1 MNYEFWNCGHAF
13 RSMLLSLS
21 GNVFF
26 GTRDT
31 VWSGSYTPQGLWH
44 CCRASVY
51 NSEVVNAELKHK
63 AERVQHTLL
72 KTYGQPVWRKILS
85 PLDELVSTI
94 LSQNTNDRNRDRA
107 FNALRSAFADW
118 SGVRDAPTEAVITA
132 IRPAGLANQKG
143 PRIQQV
149 LREITAERGDLS
161 LRFLAELPLE
171 EARQWLLRFKGVGP
185 KTAAIVLLFAL
196 QRPAFP
202 VDTHVHRVTGRLGL
216 RPSKM
221 SADSSHMHLEAV
233 FRKRDYYA
241 AHMNLIQL
249 GREICRARRPR
260 CPECA
265 LSNLCDYWNVAS
277 ASTPD
282 LGRAEA

>member
-13 RSMLLSLS
+13 RSMLLSLL

-72 KTYGQPVWRKILS
+72 KIYGRPVWRKPLS

-143 PRIQQV
+143 PRI
-149 LREITAERGDLS
+149 
-161 LRFLAELPLE
+161 
-171 EARQWLLRFKGVGP
+171 
-185 KTAAIVLLFAL
+185 
-196 QRPAFP
+196 
-202 VDTHVHRVTGRLGL
+202 
-216 RPSKM
+216 
-221 SADSSHMHLEAV
+221 
-233 FRKRDYYA
+233 
-241 AHMNLIQL
+241 
-249 GREICRARRPR
+249 
-260 CPECA
+260 
-265 LSNLCDYWNVAS
+265 
-277 ASTPD
+277 
-282 LGRAEA
+282 